1 MDPMSPSRGRG
12 VAARL
17 SDVREVWALAWPT
30 VLTMTSYTLMQFVDS
45 LMVAQIGM
53 VELAAQGNGGV
64 WSWAPMS
71 FLVGVITLVNTYVS
85 QSLGAK
91 RLHDAASYAWGGLWI
106 AVASWLLLLLPLA
119 LVGLPALFAAMD
131 HEPRVQELETQYAGI
146 LVGAGVVTLAGKA
159 MSNFFFGIHR
169 PKVVTVAAILGNVVN
184 VVGNF
189 ILIYGERGLP
199 SLGLPGIPGTQAYG
213 VAGAA
218 IATVIGTFVEFL
230 VPFVVFLGPK
240 LHAELGTRSAWRP
253 QWGMLGGLV
262 RTGVPNG
269 IQFSNEM
276 ICWALF
282 MSTLVGRFGT
292 DHLAAGWSV
301 LRFMHM
307 SFMPAVGFSVATAS
321 LVGRSI
327 GAGRPDDAVR
337 QTHAALTVSLAYM
350 TLWGIVMFVWRHDMV
365 GIFADSGDVPAEQ
378 VARIVAIGGTLMI
391 CAAVFQTFDAL
402 GIIYTGALRGA
413 GDTLVP
419 GIATV
424 TLSWGMIVGGGLLLV
439 GWFPQWESTGPWL
452 AATAYIVVY
461 GLFMAWRFESG
472 RWRSIRLLERPP
484 EPAPG
489 LEPGGSGS
497 VGSGS

>member
-1 MDPMSPSRGRG
+1 MVSMSPSRGRG
-12 VAARL
+12 VSARL
-17 SDVREVWALAWPT
+17 SDVREVWSLAWPT
-30 VLTMTSYTLMQFVDS
+30 VVTMTSYTMMQFVDS
-45 LMVAQIGM
+45 LMVAQVGM

-64 WSWAPMS
+64 WSWAPTS
-71 FLVGVITLVNTYVS
+71 FLVGLITLVNTFVS

-91 RLHDAASYAWGGLWI
+91 RLHDAASYAWSGLWI
-106 AVASWLLLLLPLA
+106 ALISWLVLLLPLA
-119 LVGLPALFAAMD
+119 LFGLPALFASMG

-146 LVGAGVVTLAGKA
+146 LVGAGIVTLAGKA

-169 PKVVTVAAILGNVVN
+169 PKIVAVAAIVGNVVN

-218 IATVIGTFVEFL
+218 IATVMGSLVEFL
-230 VPFVVFLGPK
+230 IPFVVFLGPK

-253 QWGMLGGLV
+253 HWRMVAGLI

-269 IQFSNEM
+269 VQFSNEM
-276 ICWALF
+276 VCWALF
-282 MSTLVGRFGT
+282 MSSLVGRFGT

-301 LRFMHM
+301 LRFMHL

-321 LVGRSI
+321 LVGKSI

-337 QTHAALTVSLAYM
+337 QTHAAFAVSLVYM
-350 TLWGIVMFVWRHDMV
+350 TIWGIVMLIWRHDMV
-365 GIFADSGDVPAEQ
+365 AIFADSGDVPDEQ
-378 VARIVAIGGTLMI
+378 VARIVGIGGTLMI
-391 CAAVFQTFDAL
+391 CAAIFQTFDAL
-402 GIIYTGALRGA
+402 GIIFTGALRGA

-424 TLSWGMIVGGGLLLV
+424 TLSWGLIVGGGMALV
-439 GWFPQWESTGPWL
+439 AWFPQWESTGPWI
-452 AATAYIVVY
+452 AATAYIVIY

-472 RWRSIRLLERPP
+472 RWRSIRLLGAAP

>member
-1 MDPMSPSRGRG
+1 MNPSRGRG
-12 VAARL
+12 IAARL
-17 SDVREVWALAWPT
+17 SDVREVWFLAWPT
-30 VLTMTSYTLMQFVDS
+30 VLTMTSYTMMQFVDS
-45 LMVAQIGM
+45 LMVAQVGM

-71 FLVGVITLVNTYVS
+71 FLVGVITLVNTFVS

-91 RLHDAASYAWGGLWI
+91 RLHDAATYAWSGLWI
-106 AVASWLLLLLPLA
+106 AVISWLVLLVPLA
-119 LVGLPALFAAMD
+119 LLGLPALFAAMG

-146 LVGAGVVTLAGKA
+146 LVGAGLVTLAGKA

-169 PKVVTVAAILGNVVN
+169 PKIVTVAAIVGNVVN

-199 SLGLPGIPGTQAYG
+199 SMGLPGIPGTPAYG
-213 VAGAA
+213 VVGAA

-230 VPFVVFLGPK
+230 IPFVVFLGPK
-240 LHAELGTRSAWRP
+240 LHQEFGTRSAWKPNRN
-253 QWGMLGGLV
+253 MLAGLV

-276 ICWALF
+276 ICWAIF
-282 MSTLVGRFGT
+282 MSALVGRFGT

-321 LVGRSI
+321 LVGKSI

-337 QTHAALTVSLAYM
+337 QTHAALAVSLAYM
-350 TLWGIVMFVWRHDMV
+350 TLWGIVMFVWRHELV
-365 GIFADSGDVPAEQ
+365 GIFVDSGDVPDEQ
-378 VARIVAIGGTLMI
+378 VTRIIAIGGTLMI

-424 TLSWGMIVGGGLLLV
+424 TLSWGLIVGGGMALV
-439 GWFPQWESTGPWL
+439 GRFPEWESTGPWL
-452 AATAYIVVY
+452 AVTAYIVIY
-461 GLFMAWRFESG
+461 GLFMAWRFENG
-472 RWRSIRLLERPP
+472 HWRSIRLLGRAP

-489 LEPGGSGS
+489 FEPGGSGS